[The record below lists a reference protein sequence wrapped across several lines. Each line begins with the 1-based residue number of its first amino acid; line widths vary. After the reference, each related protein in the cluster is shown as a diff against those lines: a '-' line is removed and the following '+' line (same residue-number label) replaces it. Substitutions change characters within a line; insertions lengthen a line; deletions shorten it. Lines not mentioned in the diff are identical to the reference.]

1 MENRIL
7 KENDLYLYDYFIYPN
22 LIQSLLQRKQ
32 GKVIDLVD
40 NDGLILSWGLSIFVG
55 GKFSNQNGEQLIT
68 YLKELSSPRYL
79 YVPDNT
85 WCSFLKSKISNR
97 LIDKQI
103 NSYIFDIG
111 KDIDYIED
119 EHIVEITPNFMMKNY
134 KNSNLIIDELY
145 SYTNMK
151 DFFQHGAGVSLVIND
166 EVVGFCLSEYS
177 LKDSLGANI
186 WIDDKFQGFGYAKKL
201 TNAFLLCC
209 QRKNKNVY
217 WVCDNDNIRSNKVA
231 KSTGFVFETSDHYF
245 EL

>member
-7 KENDLYLYDYFIYPN
+7 KENDLYLYEYFIYPN

-32 GKVIDLVD
+32 GKVTELVN
-40 NDGLILSWGLSIFVG
+40 NDAIMLSWGLSIFVG

-85 WCSFLKSKISNR
+85 WCSFLKSKLSDR
-97 LIDKQI
+97 LIDRQI
-103 NSYIFDIG
+103 NSYIFDIR

-119 EHIVEITPNFMMKNY
+119 EHMVEITPNFMMKNY

-151 DFFQHGAGVSLVIND
+151 DFFKTGVGVALVIND

-186 WIDDKFQGFGYAKKL
+186 WIDDKFQDLGYAKKL
-201 TNAFLLCC
+201 TNAFLLRC
-209 QRKNKNVY
+209 QRKDQNVY